1 MCVGR
6 EMMTMPYDKLEPLA
20 SKSPLIVYVGYKSP
34 YAYLAMEPTYAL
46 EDELGIEIDWRPFT
60 LDIGSY
66 LGSARLGHEG
76 KVVENERSTGQS
88 AKGKYAYHDVRRY
101 GSMRGR
107 IIRGAVKMWDSSIP
121 VIGMLWAREQGRAV
135 LRAYSSGVFERFWRR
150 ELNLEDAGEI
160 ERVLVE
166 AGAGLSGEDDRG
178 ARQVKTLYIEPGG
191 PWEISRRP
199 PSRAR

>member
-1 MCVGR
+1 
-6 EMMTMPYDKLEPLA
+6 MTMPYDKLEPLA
-20 SKSPLIVYVGYKSP
+20 SKSPLIVYVDYKSP
-34 YAYLAMEPTYAL
+34 YAT
-46 EDELGIEIDWRPFT
+46 WRWSRRMRSRMNSASRST
-60 LDIGSY
+60 GGRSRWISGAILDPR
-66 LGSARLGHEG
+66 GSAHEG

-88 AKGKYAYHDVRRY
+88 AKVKYAYHDVRRY

-166 AGAGLSGEDDRG
+166 G
-178 ARQVKTLYIEPGG
+178 
-191 PWEISRRP
+191 
-199 PSRAR
+199 